1 MDAIKSSD
9 ACKNCEA
16 GNSMEGGN
24 SSRDNRKI
32 TASTAEGIS
41 ATARMLDIIETNQQQ
56 Y

>member
-1 MDAIKSSD
+1 MLGKPVKPATAWRVAD
-9 ACKNCEA
+9 
-16 GNSMEGGN
+16 

-41 ATARMLDIIETNQQQ
+41 ETERMLDIVETNQQQ

>member
-1 MDAIKSSD
+1 MLAKTVKV
-9 ACKNCEA
+9 ATA
-16 GNSMEGGN
+16 WRVAN